1 MRSTNF
7 RFPVTTLAGSSLHN
21 ISSVQGMHDV
31 EEKYRRKFMLSRV
44 AAGILEPFTQAEKI
58 LWHKRIRDHRL
69 TKSPVFIIGFWRSG
83 TTLLHNLLCQD
94 PDAAYTTTFQ
104 TVFPNL
110 VLSQSWWLKPL
121 TNHFLPAQRPY
132 DNVSMDMDFPQ
143 EEDFGLMNLQP
154 STIYKFFLFPAEFD
168 RIIEQELFTGNLTP
182 QRIAQWQ
189 EAYRSMIA
197 KAIFN
202 TGGTRYIGKNPCHL
216 TRIGLLK
223 EMFPEAKF
231 IFIHRHPYKVIESLY
246 HFIQSVFPGVQ
257 LQDVPP
263 GFSRKNVVN
272 LYKKS
277 MDAYFCDRHKI
288 PASDLIE
295 LKMDDFVGDIPRH
308 LNEIYTKFALGD
320 FAKVLSRF
328 NQYLGQNPAP
338 ERKPHPPT
346 PETIDLVDQY
356 ASDIIQKLG
365 YSGNI
370 TVVSAS
376 LKPDKFFQFVSGE
389 KPRKVL

>member
-1 MRSTNF
+1 
-7 RFPVTTLAGSSLHN
+7 
-21 ISSVQGMHDV
+21 
-31 EEKYRRKFMLSRV
+31 
-44 AAGILEPFTQAEKI
+44 
-58 LWHKRIRDHRL
+58 
-69 TKSPVFIIGFWRSG
+69 
-83 TTLLHNLLCQD
+83 
-94 PDAAYTTTFQ
+94 
-104 TVFPNL
+104 
-110 VLSQSWWLKPL
+110 
-121 TNHFLPAQRPY
+121 
-132 DNVSMDMDFPQ
+132 
-143 EEDFGLMNLQP
+143 
-154 STIYKFFLFPAEFD
+154 
-168 RIIEQELFTGNLTP
+168 
-182 QRIAQWQ
+182 
-189 EAYRSMIA
+189 
-197 KAIFN
+197 
-202 TGGTRYIGKNPCHL
+202 
-216 TRIGLLK
+216 
-223 EMFPEAKF
+223 
-231 IFIHRHPYKVIESLY
+231 
-246 HFIQSVFPGVQ
+246 
-257 LQDVPP
+257 
-263 GFSRKNVVN
+263 
-272 LYKKS
+272 